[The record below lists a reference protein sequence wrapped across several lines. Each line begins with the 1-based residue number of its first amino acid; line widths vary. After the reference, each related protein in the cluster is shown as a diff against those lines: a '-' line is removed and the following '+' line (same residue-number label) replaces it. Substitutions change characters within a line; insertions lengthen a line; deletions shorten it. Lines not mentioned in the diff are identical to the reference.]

1 MSRQSKLC
9 DTSTQRRYWAP
20 KWTEEIGSGI
30 NHCCITS
37 ISNVPAIDQRSHTPI
52 SDLPTINQWFCTVI
66 SIVLIVGQ
74 LSHAISNHMYR
85 SAVTCVDQ
93 QSINHWSVVPCID
106 QWLLVHTQ
114 SKCSDV
120 NGCGLTNHAHHINQL
135 GRVLLPAAMEESQ
148 NSEAQKYNRR
158 LNCSTQLVF
167 LSLIRFPVPVG
178 YIPVLNSRLQ
188 EVEVR
193 LMYELNF
200 CG

>member
-1 MSRQSKLC
+1 MDRRNWFRHQSLIHHINQRC
-9 DTSTQRRYWAP
+9 ASHRSAVSYANQRST
-20 KWTEEIGSGI
+20 
-30 NHCCITS
+30 NHQSVVLYGDQHCFNCWS
-37 ISNVPAIDQRSHTPI
+37 AVPRNQRSHVSI
-52 SDLPTINQWFCTVI
+52 SDLLCQ
-66 SIVLIVGQ
+66 S
-74 LSHAISNHMYR
+74 S
-85 SAVTCVDQ
+85 VTCVDQ

-120 NGCGLTNHAHHINQL
+120 NGCGLTNHAHHIKQL
-135 GRVLLPAAMEESQ
+135 GRALLPAAMEESQ

-178 YIPVLNSRLQ
+178 YIPVLNSWLQ

-200 CG
+200 RG